1 MSRSV
6 PLTARSPHPLPAIL
20 SAFRDEDYW
29 HSRLGAF
36 EGGSPTLDALDTDSA
51 GRVTVAMTMRFGGDQ
66 LPDPIRRLRLA
77 SLEIVQREQWHP
89 VDDGGTVRGEITV
102 DALRTPLSGRGAVE
116 MTPDGPGTH
125 LTGTATVKVNVP
137 LIGGTIATFVAGQLA
152 NGIVDVVTV
161 TDAWLS
167 ESR

>member
-1 MSRSV
+1 MQRSL
-6 PLTARSPHPLPAIL
+6 PLTAESPYPLESIRRAFEDPA
-20 SAFRDEDYW
+20 YW
-29 HSRLGAF
+29 TARLTAF
-36 EGGSPTLDALDTDSA
+36 EGGSPTLDSLSTDAA
-51 GRVTVAMTMRFGGDQ
+51 GCTRVAMTMRFGGDQ

-77 SLEIVQREQWHP
+77 SLEIVQCEQWHP
-89 VDDGGTVRGEITV
+89 VAGGTVRGEIRV

-152 NGIVDVVTV
+152 NGIVDVVAV
-161 TDAWLS
+161 TDAWLTGQ
-167 ESR
+167 R

>member
-6 PLTARSPHPLPAIL
+6 PLTAHSPHPLPDIL
-20 SAFRDEDYW
+20 AAFRDARYW
-29 HSRLGAF
+29 RARLGAF

-51 GRVTVAMTMRFGGDQ
+51 GRTTVAMTMRFGGDQ

-77 SLEIVQREQWHP
+77 SLEIVQREVWFP
-89 VDDGGTVRGEITV
+89 GDDGRARGEITV
-102 DALRTPLSGRGAVE
+102 HASRTPMSGRGAVDLA
-116 MTPDGPGTH
+116 PNGPGTT

-137 LIGGTIATFVAGQLA
+137 LIGGTIASFVAHQLA
-152 NGIVDVVTV
+152 TGIVDVVAV

-167 ESR
+167 EQR

>member
-6 PLTARSPHPLPAIL
+6 PLTALSPHPLPDIL
-20 SAFRDEDYW
+20 AAFRDARYW
-29 HSRLGAF
+29 RARLGAF

-51 GRVTVAMTMRFGGDQ
+51 GRTTVAMTMRFGGDQ

-77 SLEIVQREQWHP
+77 SLEIVQREVWFP
-89 VDDGGTVRGEITV
+89 DDDGRARGEITV

-116 MTPDGPGTH
+116 LTPDGTGTQ
-125 LTGTATVKVNVP
+125 LTGNATVKVNVP

-152 NGIVDVVTV
+152 TGIVDVVTV

-167 ESR
+167 GQL

>member
-51 GRVTVAMTMRFGGDQ
+51 GRTTVAMTMRFGGDQ
-66 LPDPIRRLRLA
+66 LPDPIRRLRLV
-77 SLEIVQREQWHP
+77 SLEIVQRETWFP
-89 VDDGGTVRGEITV
+89 VDDGDGARGEITV
-102 DALRTPLSGRGAVE
+102 HAPRTPMSGRGLVDLA
-116 MTPDGPGTH
+116 PDGPGTR
-125 LTGTATVKVNVP
+125 LVGTATVTVKVP

-152 NGIVDVVTV
+152 TGIVDVVTV

>member
-1 MSRSV
+1 MQRSL
-6 PLTARSPHPLPAIL
+6 PLTAESPHPLRRIKCAFEDPA
-20 SAFRDEDYW
+20 YW
-29 HSRLGAF
+29 AARLGAF
-36 EGGSPTLDALDTDSA
+36 EDGSPTLDSLSTDAS
-51 GRVTVAMTMRFGGDQ
+51 GRTCVVMTMRFGGDQ

-77 SLEIVQREQWHP
+77 SLEIVQREQWYP
-89 VDDGGTVRGEITV
+89 VDGGTVRGDITV

-116 MTPDGPGTH
+116 LTPDGPGTH

-152 NGIVDVVTV
+152 NGIFDVVAV

-167 ESR
+167 GQR